1 MYKITKVM
9 VISFITNAFL
19 SLVKIIFGL
28 KIKEEPKTQSKV
40 AFITTEYNFKNIFSL
55 KTKQRIPANK
65 KSAELSIGRQSS
77 AFFSESAS
85 DLRLPVALKKKAQ
98 AKTTTHNDKTL
109 TGILNTTNIVNI
121 NTG

>member
-1 MYKITKVM
+1 M
-9 VISFITNAFL
+9 
-19 SLVKIIFGL
+19 FGL
-28 KIKEEPKTQSKV
+28 KTRDDANTKSIVQL
-40 AFITTEYNFKNIFSL
+40 ITTEYNFKNIFSL